1 MTINL
6 DEIKKLSDKEKL
18 KLIDEIWESIEN
30 DWEKNETDES
40 PEVIQLLEERAEAY
54 IAGRDKSFSWKEVEN
69 LAKKKMAEKKN
80 EKK

>member
-18 KLIDEIWESIEN
+18 KLIDEIWESIE
-30 DWEKNETDES
+30 DGWEKNETDES
-40 PEVIQLLEERAEAY
+40 PEIIQLLEERAETY
-54 IAGRDKSFSWKEVEN
+54 ISGKGKSLSWEEVEE
-69 LAKKKMAEKKN
+69 LAKKKMAEQRN